1 MIDSIKDELENFEG
15 DYYRALSISKDE
27 DIEMRLNR
35 EPYSCFVDNYFD
47 LGLKAWQ
54 ANMGI
59 QAVFKDYF
67 C

>member
-1 MIDSIKDELENFEG
+1 MIDSTKDELENFED
-15 DYYRALSISKDE
+15 DYYRALSISKVVDL
-27 DIEMRLNR
+27 EMCLNR

-47 LGLKAWQ
+47 LGLKTWQ